1 MCRRVRADGL
11 FFLLALGLSLFA
23 LGPLLQPGYF
33 WGAHDAR
40 HHVYFLFEWDRSVQE
55 GILWPRWSPDFCF
68 GYGYPFFNIYGPL
81 ATMLGEGFHLLGA
94 DYVAAVKWVFALAIL
109 AGACTMYGFA
119 QRLWGPKAGFL
130 ASLAYTYAPYH
141 ILDVYVRAALPETLS
156 LAFLPL
162 VLWGF
167 YEAVA
172 RPRWGA
178 VLWAGAAYA
187 GLMLTSNA
195 IALMFSPVLGLYVLA
210 LVVRRVLREQPVRAW
225 SRESALPLLGHLLHV
240 GLMPLLGLLAGLGLS
255 AIFWLPAATE
265 FRYVRTDQWYAGR
278 YDYRDDFVYPFQLLG
293 PYWGFGTSVAG
304 PDDEISF
311 QMGTVPVVLGTVA
324 LAAGVVRRRRGFGH
338 ALFFAT
344 VVAASAFLMTWAS
357 APLWEALSPVRFAQ
371 FPWRYQTL
379 LAPALSLLAGSLLA
393 SPLPASTPTDREPS
407 LAAACFLGLLVL
419 LGSYPYLQAE
429 VVEEPKEGPVSLAAL
444 MRFQQGS
451 DEMTGATVW
460 TKEIPRW
467 SPMAD
472 LHVAGKP
479 VTTLVDYAAIPPGG
493 VLGVHSLEMSSVHE
507 KVWVYA
513 ADEKQE
519 VVFYR
524 FYYPGWHAY
533 LLDEHTEEVLAE
545 APIHTVGPEGRM
557 AVRVPSG
564 RYLLLL
570 RFEDTPVR
578 RVGKALSAATVSLLL
593 TVGVARALLRRGGA
607 R

>member
-1 MCRRVRADGL
+1 MCRRVCVDGL
-11 FFLLALGLSLFA
+11 LLLALGLSLFA

-81 ATMLGEGFHLLGA
+81 ATMVGEAFHLLGA
-94 DYVAAVKWVFALAIL
+94 DYVTAVKMVFALAIL

-119 QRLWGPKAGFL
+119 RRLWGPRAGFL
-130 ASLAYTYAPYH
+130 ASVAYTYAPYH

-172 RPRWGA
+172 RPRLGA

-195 IALMFSPVLGLYVLA
+195 IALMFTPVLA
-210 LVVRRVLREQPVRAW
+210 LYLAALVLHRALRDQPPRAW
-225 SRESALPLLGHLLHV
+225 SRESALPLAGNLLHV
-240 GLMPLLGLLAGLGLS
+240 GGPPLLGLLVGLGLS
-255 AIFWLPAATE
+255 AVFWLPAAAE

-304 PDDEISF
+304 PDDEVSF
-311 QMGTVPVVLGTVA
+311 QMGAVPAVLGTVA
-324 LAAGVVRRRRGFGH
+324 LAAGARQRRRGFGH
-338 ALFFAT
+338 ALFFAA
-344 VVAASAFLMTWAS
+344 VAAGSAFLMTWAS

-393 SPLPASTPTDREPS
+393 PPEPANALAQREPG
-407 LAAACFLGLLVL
+407 LAAALFLGLLVL
-419 LGSYPYLQAE
+419 LGSYPYLQAQ
-429 VVEEPKEGPVSLAAL
+429 VVDEPKEGPVSLAAL
-444 MRFQQGS
+444 MRFQQWS
-451 DEMTGATVW
+451 DEMTGATIW

-472 LHVAGKP
+472 LHVAGQP

-493 VLGVHSLEMSSVHE
+493 VLGVHSLEMSSIHE

-513 ADEKQE
+513 ADDRQE
-519 VVFYR
+519 VIFYR

-533 LLDEHTEEVLAE
+533 ILDEHTEEVLTE
-545 APIHTVGPEGRM
+545 VPIHTVGPEGRM
-557 AVRVPSG
+557 AVRVPQG
-564 RYLLLL
+564 RHILLL

-578 RVGKALSAATVSLLL
+578 RAGKALSAATVLAVLLL
-593 TVGVARALLRRGGA
+593 GAARLLLRRGGA

>member
-1 MCRRVRADGL
+1 MSRRVRVDGL
-11 FFLLALGLSLFA
+11 LLLALGLSLFA

-55 GILWPRWSPDFCF
+55 GIWWPRWSPDFCF

-81 ATMLGEGFHLLGA
+81 ATMIGEVFHLLGA
-94 DYVAAVKWVFALAIL
+94 GYVQAVKMVFALAIV
-109 AGACTMYGFA
+109 AAAATMYGFA
-119 QRLWGPKAGFL
+119 RRLWGPRAGFL
-130 ASLAYTYAPYH
+130 TSLAYTYAPYH

-167 YEAVA
+167 YETVD
-172 RPRWGA
+172 RPRLGA

-195 IALMFSPVLGLYVLA
+195 IALMFSPVLGLYLMA
-210 LVVRRVLREQPVRAW
+210 LVVRRVLRDQPPRAW
-225 SRESALPLLGHLLHV
+225 SREAAWPLTANLLHV
-240 GLMPLLGLLAGLGLS
+240 GLPSFLGLAVGLGLS
-255 AIFWLPAATE
+255 ATFWLPAATE

-304 PDDEISF
+304 PDDEVSF
-311 QMGTVPVVLGTVA
+311 QMGTVPVVLGTVS
-324 LAAGVVRRRRGFGH
+324 LAAGLRRRRRGFGH
-338 ALFFAT
+338 VLFFAAVT
-344 VVAASAFLMTWAS
+344 AGSAFLMTWAS

-371 FPWRYQTL
+371 FPWRYQVL
-379 LAPALSLLAGSLLA
+379 LTPALSLLAGSLLA
-393 SPLPASTPTDREPS
+393 PSEGARVSPAQGRS
-407 LAAACFLGLLVL
+407 LVTTCLLGLLVL

-444 MRFQQGS
+444 MRFQQWS

-472 LHVAGKP
+472 LHVAGQS

-493 VLGVHSLEMSSVHE
+493 VLGVHSLEMGSIHE

-513 ADEKQE
+513 ADDQQQ
-519 VVFYR
+519 VIFYR
-524 FYYPGWHAY
+524 FYYPGWRAY
-533 LLDEHTEEVLAE
+533 ILDEETEEVLAE
-545 APIHTVGPEGRM
+545 VPIHTVGPEGRM
-557 AVRVPSG
+557 AVRVPAG
-564 RYLLLL
+564 RHILLL

-578 RVGKALSAATVSLLL
+578 KVGKAISAATGLAILL
-593 TVGVARALLRRGGA
+593 VGAARLALRGEGLR
-607 R
+607 

>member
-1 MCRRVRADGL
+1 MCRRVCVDGL
-11 FFLLALGLSLFA
+11 LLLALGLSLFA

-81 ATMLGEGFHLLGA
+81 ATMVGEAFHLLGA
-94 DYVAAVKWVFALAIL
+94 DYVTAVKMVFALAIL

-119 QRLWGPKAGFL
+119 RRLWGPRAGFL
-130 ASLAYTYAPYH
+130 ASVAYTYAPYH

-172 RPRWGA
+172 RPRLGA

-195 IALMFSPVLGLYVLA
+195 IALMFTPVLA
-210 LVVRRVLREQPVRAW
+210 LYLAALVLHRALRDQPPRAW
-225 SRESALPLLGHLLHV
+225 SRESALPLAGNLLHV
-240 GLMPLLGLLAGLGLS
+240 GGPSLLGLLVGLGLS
-255 AIFWLPAATE
+255 AVFWLPAAAE

-304 PDDEISF
+304 PDDEVSF
-311 QMGTVPVVLGTVA
+311 QMGAVPAVLGTVA
-324 LAAGVVRRRRGFGH
+324 LAAGARQRRRGFGH
-338 ALFFAT
+338 ALFFAA
-344 VVAASAFLMTWAS
+344 VAAGSAFLMTWAS

-393 SPLPASTPTDREPS
+393 PPEPANALAQREPG
-407 LAAACFLGLLVL
+407 LAAALFLGLLVL
-419 LGSYPYLQAE
+419 LGSYPYLQAQ
-429 VVEEPKEGPVSLAAL
+429 VVDEPKEGPVSLAAL
-444 MRFQQGS
+444 MRFQQWS
-451 DEMTGATVW
+451 DEMTGATIW

-472 LHVAGKP
+472 LHVAGQP

-493 VLGVHSLEMSSVHE
+493 VLGVHSLEMSSIHE

-513 ADEKQE
+513 ADDRQE
-519 VVFYR
+519 VIFYR

-533 LLDEHTEEVLAE
+533 ILDEHTEEVLTE
-545 APIHTVGPEGRM
+545 VPIHTVGPEGRM
-557 AVRVPSG
+557 AVRVPQG
-564 RYLLLL
+564 RHILLL

-578 RVGKALSAATVSLLL
+578 RAGKALSAATVLAVLLL
-593 TVGVARALLRRGGA
+593 GAARLLLRRGGA

>member
-1 MCRRVRADGL
+1 MCRRVCADRL
-11 FFLLALGLSLFA
+11 FLLALGLSLFA

-55 GILWPRWSPDFCF
+55 GIWWPRWSPDFCF

-81 ATMLGEGFHLLGA
+81 ATMIGEAFHLLGA
-94 DYVAAVKWVFALAIL
+94 DYVTAVKMVFGLAIL
-109 AGACTMYGFA
+109 AGTCTMYGFA
-119 QRLWGPKAGFL
+119 RRLWGPKAGFL

-172 RPRWGA
+172 CPRLGA
-178 VLWAGAAYA
+178 VLWAGASYA

-195 IALMFSPVLGLYVLA
+195 IALMFTPILALYVLA
-210 LVVRRVLREQPVRAW
+210 LVVRKVLQAQPLRTW
-225 SRESALPLLGHLLHV
+225 SRESALPLLAHLLHV
-240 GLMPLLGLLAGLGLS
+240 GGPPLLGLIAGLGLS
-255 AIFWLPAATE
+255 AVFWLPAATE

-293 PYWGFGTSVAG
+293 PYWGFGTSIAG

-311 QMGTVPVVLGTVA
+311 QMGAVPVVLGTVA
-324 LAAGVVRRRRGFGH
+324 LVAGARQRRRGFGH
-338 ALFFAT
+338 VCFFAA
-344 VVAASAFLMTWAS
+344 VAAASAFLMTWAS
-357 APLWEALSPVRFAQ
+357 APLWEILSPVRFAQ

-393 SPLPASTPTDREPS
+393 PAEIADAPETREENP
-407 LAAACFLGLLVL
+407 AAALFLGLLIL

-444 MRFQQGS
+444 MRFQQWS
-451 DEMTGATVW
+451 DEMTGATIW
-460 TKEIPRW
+460 TQEIPRW

-472 LHVAGKP
+472 LHVAGQP

-493 VLGVHSLEMSSVHE
+493 VLGVHSLEMSSIHE

-513 ADEKQE
+513 ADDQQE
-519 VVFYR
+519 VIFYR

-533 LLDEHTEEVLAE
+533 ILDEHTEEVLGE
-545 APIHTVGPEGRM
+545 VPIRTVGPEGRM
-557 AVRVPSG
+557 AVRVPAG
-564 RYLLLL
+564 RHILLL

-578 RVGKALSAATVSLLL
+578 RAGKALSAASVSCILLL
-593 TVGVARALLRRGGA
+593 GAVRVALQRGGA

>member
-11 FFLLALGLSLFA
+11 LLLALGLSLFA

-81 ATMLGEGFHLLGA
+81 ATMVGEAFHLLGA
-94 DYVAAVKWVFALAIL
+94 DYVTAVKMVFALAIL
-109 AGACTMYGFA
+109 AAACTMYGFA
-119 QRLWGPKAGFL
+119 RRLWGPKAGFL

-172 RPRWGA
+172 RPRLGT

-195 IALMFSPVLGLYVLA
+195 IALMFTPVLGLYVLA
-210 LVVRRVLREQPVRAW
+210 LVARKVLQAQPLRAW
-225 SRESALPLLGHLLHV
+225 SRESALPLFAHLLHV
-240 GLMPLLGLLAGLGLS
+240 GGPPLLGLLVGLGLS
-255 AIFWLPAATE
+255 AAFWLPAATE

-293 PYWGFGTSVAG
+293 PYWGFGASVAG
-304 PDDEISF
+304 PDDDISF
-311 QMGTVPVVLGTVA
+311 QMGAVPAVLGTVA
-324 LAAGVVRRRRGFGH
+324 LVAGARQRRAFGH
-338 ALFFAT
+338 ACFFAA
-344 VVAASAFLMTWAS
+344 VAAVSAFLMTWAS

-393 SPLPASTPTDREPS
+393 LPKPASAPDQRKPG
-407 LAAACFLGLLVL
+407 LAAALFLGLLVL

-444 MRFQQGS
+444 MRFQQWS

-460 TKEIPRW
+460 TREIPRW

-472 LHVAGKP
+472 LHVAGQP

-493 VLGVHSLEMSSVHE
+493 VLGVHSLEMTSIHE
-507 KVWVYA
+507 KVWVFA
-513 ADEKQE
+513 ADDEQE

-533 LLDEHTEEVLAE
+533 ILDEHTEEVLE
-545 APIHTVGPEGRM
+545 EVPIHTVGSEGRM
-557 AVRVPSG
+557 AVPVPSG
-564 RYLLLL
+564 RHILLL

-578 RVGKALSAATVSLLL
+578 RAGKALSAATVSCILLL
-593 TVGVARALLRRGGA
+593 GAARALLRRGGA